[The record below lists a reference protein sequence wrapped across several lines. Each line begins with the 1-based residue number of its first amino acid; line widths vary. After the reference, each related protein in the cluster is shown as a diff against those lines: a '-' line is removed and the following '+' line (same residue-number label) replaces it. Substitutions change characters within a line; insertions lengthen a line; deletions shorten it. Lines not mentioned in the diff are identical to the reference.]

1 MPDPGTVADREVAD
15 AVAGSSWED
24 CRRTWSTRCG
34 GGRAHRVSP
43 RGARSIGW
51 VRIRGRRDFRSRAAP
66 RPQQPR
72 PKARAGR
79 SCTRCLSTWTLE
91 LREGALPG
99 RRTLATGRHQRA
111 RMSKSKIRYTE
122 AISRGH
128 SARAAED
135 SINPPDRLRGS
146 ITAMTAALGGGRRLL
161 AGEIELAEVV
171 SPPGMPACRV
181 RPMRQ

>member
-1 MPDPGTVADREVAD
+1 MVAVVVVTGAVIQTGGHPGHPSV
-15 AVAGSSWED
+15 
-24 CRRTWSTRCG
+24 
-34 GGRAHRVSP
+34 P
-43 RGARSIGW
+43 RG
-51 VRIRGRRDFRSRAAP
+51 P
-66 RPQQPR
+66 P
-72 PKARAGR
+72 GR
-79 SCTRCLSTWTLE
+79 STVGIVGRPTDAAIADPSNTAH
-91 LREGALPG
+91 GA
-99 RRTLATGRHQRA
+99 RV
-111 RMSKSKIRYTE
+111 SKSKIRYTE

-171 SPPGMPACRV
+171 SPPGMPACRG